1 MNMSWLTKL
10 LGVDKMVDKK
20 IEEHLKGITI
30 PDMIDNPELQDYRAR
45 EYRVWASSN
54 ANAILNFYQVNQ
66 KADSDGL
73 DRFQFWNWVGGRNV
87 PKLHYPAAESL
98 LGHMKS
104 ILFGGDVEIYLHKD
118 NVSDAEVEAMNKRV
132 KDLLE
137 DINFDEF
144 LHKGS
149 DIATYSGTLVPKITV
164 DTVFHNKPL
173 VELYPRE
180 RIEIKTKFGKP
191 YEYIFKDTYSL
202 KDKDFILHTIYG
214 KGSISYRLY
223 NDKGKEVP
231 LATIEELAKL
241 EAFVYPGEFI
251 LATHLKN
258 RTTSAE
264 FPDSPYGGSD
274 FEGLID
280 NFHMIDE
287 IYSTLILYIRR
298 NRPIQAMTE
307 DILPVSEDGKRTV
320 MPKEYEFD
328 TIKLRAQQDA
338 SGVEKKLYRNSP
350 ELKVQPYLDSITELV
365 KANYQK
371 IGLAYTSVG
380 LEGIGANASGH
391 SLEVRERST
400 VIVRNNKVKIWMS
413 FLRDFIRILLMAED
427 LIINKAFKED
437 YKDWEVQSEFP
448 EYNGLSYREKVEDLE
463 KAKRAG
469 LITTAMAIEKLYSD
483 DMTPEQQLE
492 LTRDIK
498 IENGETILASEIGSE
513 E

>member
-1 MNMSWLTKL
+1 MSWFTKL
-10 LGVDKMVDKK
+10 LGVDKMVDNK
-20 IEEHLKGITI
+20 IKQHLKEITI
-30 PDMIDNPELQDYRAR
+30 PDMIDNPALQDYRAR

-54 ANAILNFYQVNQ
+54 ANAILHFYQRNN
-66 KADSDGL
+66 KPHPTDL

-87 PKLHYPAAESL
+87 PKLHYPAPESL
-98 LGHMKS
+98 LGHMKA
-104 ILFGGDVEIYLHKD
+104 ILFGGEVNVYLHKD
-118 NVSDAEVEAMNKRV
+118 NASDSELEVMNERV

-137 DINFDEF
+137 DIDFDEL

-149 DIATYSGTLVPKITV
+149 DIATYSGTLVPKITI
-164 DTVFHNKPL
+164 DPTFHDKPL

-191 YEYIFKDTYSL
+191 FEYIFKDTYTV
-202 KDKDFILHTIYG
+202 KDKDYTLHTIYG
-214 KGSISYRLY
+214 KGYIDYVLL
-223 NDKGKEVP
+223 DEKGKETP
-231 LATIEELAKL
+231 LTKIPELAELKKY
-241 EAFVYPGEFI
+241 EYNGDFI
-251 LATHLKN
+251 LTTHLKN
-258 RTTSAE
+258 KTTSAE
-264 FPDSPYGGSD
+264 FPDSAYGGSD

-307 DILPVSEDGKRTV
+307 DILPVSIDGKMTTI
-320 MPKEYEFD
+320 PKEFEFD

-338 SGVEKKLYRNSP
+338 SGVDKKLYRNSP
-350 ELKVQPYLDSITELV
+350 EIKVQPYLDSITELV

-371 IGLAYTSVG
+371 VGLAYTSVG
-380 LEGIGANASGH
+380 LEGVGANASGH

-400 VIVRNNKVKIWMS
+400 VIVRNNKIKIWVN

-427 LIINKAFKED
+427 LILHKTFKSD

-469 LITTAMAIEKLYSD
+469 LISTAMAVEKLYGGEI
-483 DMTPEQQLE
+483 TEEEQLD

-498 IENGETILASEIGSE
+498 IEQGETLLESEVGKPE
-513 E
+513 